1 MRAIIKKASSIIA
14 SQQNWP
20 ALPLEPLPE
29 RPGKKLWLTPGAFL
43 RAINGP
49 ALAQWAL
56 QVASWLRPPR
66 LPKGPGGR
74 PRSYSDPS
82 VLLMAVVQTAWRM
95 AYADIVDYVRSH
107 SDLAD
112 LLDFTK
118 RTPSGKVV
126 SISQGQYWERRAA
139 LGILPLLLFF
149 LGLVAQ
155 LVRLGVV
162 TGRELIVDSTRLKA
176 WLHADPGAAWSRYAG
191 QVAVFGYKVHTVLCH
206 YADLPVFVV
215 ITPANV
221 HDSWVGFLSLIA
233 AVMIYGFRVWIV
245 YADAA
250 YFDYRMLGFIHDVLG
265 ASPAVDYNLR
275 RKGKRFLATLFFL
288 DQWRHYVLGPRSAIE
303 RHFAWLKRYFGLKYF
318 QCYTFVRV
326 SQFVLLT
333 YIVAVAVA
341 LAAKRY
347 NRPDLVRSRC
357 AVLAHAR
364 P

>member
-1 MRAIIKKASSIIA
+1 MRAIIKKVSSIIA
-14 SQQNWP
+14 SRLNWP

-29 RPGKKLWLTPGAFL
+29 RPGKKLWLTPEAFV
-43 RAINGP
+43 RVINGP
-49 ALAQWAL
+49 VLAQWAL
-56 QVASWLRPPR
+56 QVSSRLRPPR
-66 LPKGPGGR
+66 LPKRPGGR
-74 PRSYSDPS
+74 PQSYRDVS

-95 AYADIVDYVRSH
+95 PYSDIVDYVRSH

-112 LLDFTK
+112 LPGFTE
-118 RTPSGKVV
+118 RTSSGKVV

-149 LGLVAQ
+149 PGIVAQ

-162 TGRELIVDSTRLKA
+162 TGRALMVDSTRLKA
-176 WLHADPGAAWSRYAG
+176 WRHYAG
-191 QVAVFGYKVHTVLCH
+191 QAAVFGYKIHTVLCH
-206 YADLPVFVV
+206 HADLPVFVV

-221 HDSWVGFLSLIA
+221 HDSLVGFLSLVA
-233 AVMIYGFRVWIV
+233 AVLIYGFQVWVV

-250 YFDYRMLGFIHDVLG
+250 YFDHRILGFIHDVLD
-265 ASPAVDYNLR
+265 ASPAVDYNPR
-275 RKGKRFLATLFFL
+275 GKGKRFLATLFFL
-288 DQWRHYVLGPRSAIE
+288 GQWRRYVLGPRSAIE

-318 QCYTFVRV
+318 QCYIFVRV

-333 YIVAVAVA
+333 YVVAVAVA

>member
-1 MRAIIKKASSIIA
+1 MGAIIRGVGSIVA
-14 SQQNWP
+14 DGLRWP
-20 ALPLEPLPE
+20 TLALEPLAE
-29 RPGKKLWLTPGAFL
+29 RPGKKLWLPPKAFV

-49 ALAQWAL
+49 ALARWAI

-66 LPKGPGGR
+66 LAKGPGGR
-74 PRSYSDPS
+74 PRSYDDPS
-82 VLLMAVVQTAWRM
+82 ILLMAVVQTAWRM
-95 AYADIVDYVRSH
+95 PYADIVDYVRSH

-112 LLDFTK
+112 LLGFTE
-118 RTPSGKVV
+118 RSPSGQVI

-149 LGLVAQ
+149 LGIVIQ
-155 LVRLGVV
+155 LIILGVV

-176 WLHADPGAAWSRYAG
+176 WYQADPGAAWSRYAG
-191 QVAVFGYKVHTVLCH
+191 QIPLFGYKVHTVLCH
-206 YADLPVFVV
+206 HADLPVFVV

-221 HDSWVGFLSLIA
+221 HDSWVGFLILVA
-233 AVMIYGFRVWIV
+233 TVLIYGFQVWVV

-250 YFDYRMLGFIHDVLG
+250 YFDYRMLGFIHDVLR

-275 RKGKRFLATLFFL
+275 RKGKRFLASFFFL
-288 DQWRHYVLGPRSAIE
+288 GQWRRYVLGPRSAIE

-326 SQFVLLT
+326 SQFVLLI
-333 YIVAVAVA
+333 YIVVGAVA
-341 LAAKRY
+341 LAATRY
-347 NRPDLVRSRC
+347 DRPDLVRSRC
-357 AVLAHAR
+357 SVLAHAR

>member
-1 MRAIIKKASSIIA
+1 LPVS
-14 SQQNWP
+14 WTG
-20 ALPLEPLPE
+20 LPLEPLPE
-29 RPGKKLWLTPGAFL
+29 QPGKKLWLTPEAFL
-43 RAINGP
+43 HAINGP
-49 ALAQWAL
+49 ALARWAL
-56 QVASWLRPPR
+56 QVANRLRPPR
-66 LPKGPGGR
+66 LPAGPGGR
-74 PRSYSDPS
+74 PRSYADLSI
-82 VLLMAVVQTAWRM
+82 LLMAVVQTAWRM
-95 AYADIVDYVRSH
+95 SYADIVDYVRSH
-107 SDLAD
+107 SGLAD
-112 LLDFTK
+112 QLGFTQ
-118 RTPSGKVV
+118 RTSSGGVV
-126 SISQGQYWERRAA
+126 SISQGQYWERRSA

-149 LGLVAQ
+149 LGVVAQ

-162 TGRELIVDSTRLKA
+162 TGRELIVDSTRLEA
-176 WLHADPGAAWSRYAG
+176 WHHADPGAAWSRYRG
-191 QVAVFGYKVHTVLCH
+191 QAAIFGYKIHTVLCH

-221 HDSWVGFLSLIA
+221 HDSLVGFLCLVA
-233 AVMIYGFRVWIV
+233 AALIYGFRVWVV

-250 YFDYRMLGFIHDVLG
+250 YFDHRMLGFIHDVLG

-275 RKGKRFLATLFFL
+275 GKGKRFLATLFFL
-288 DQWRHYVLGPRSAIE
+288 SQWRHYVLGPRSAIE

-341 LAAKRY
+341 LAAQRY

-357 AVLAHAR
+357 SVLAHAR